1 MSIAQLTNSTAKLQ
15 GFSAILTRKSPKNRR
30 LKLKK
35 DCRPAS
41 VSPPYLHDYF
51 MSFSVHLCAPFSNVL
66 KSKQRFDITCSG
78 LSYLRAYNERAL
90 FSRGSSLIYFISLCR
105 RYLRHIC
112 KVTHT
117 HKLSKE
123 RLQLIISVVCPWY
136 PRLIIFSQIVKVI
149 LVYYFPLLHVHT
161 SPYKK

>member
-30 LKLKK
+30 LKLKR

-51 MSFSVHLCAPFSNVL
+51 MSFSVQLCAPFSNVL

-90 FSRGSSLIYFISLCR
+90 FSRGSSLIYFISLFR
-105 RYLRHIC
+105 RSMYLSFLKSTYSSIFQYSRS
-112 KVTHT
+112 V
-117 HKLSKE
+117 
-123 RLQLIISVVCPWY
+123 ISDTGTGN
-136 PRLIIFSQIVKVI
+136 I
-149 LVYYFPLLHVHT
+149 
-161 SPYKK
+161 

>member
-30 LKLKK
+30 LKLKR

-51 MSFSVHLCAPFSNVL
+51 MSFSAHLCAPFSNVL

-78 LSYLRAYNERAL
+78 LSYSVSSGHHITTLTDVFLSHDRKELL
-90 FSRGSSLIYFISLCR
+90 FFF
-105 RYLRHIC
+105 
-112 KVTHT
+112 
-117 HKLSKE
+117 
-123 RLQLIISVVCPWY
+123 IISHPPY
-136 PRLIIFSQIVKVI
+136 RFTTFSIPSNAS
-149 LVYYFPLLHVHT
+149 FPI
-161 SPYKK
+161 

>member
-30 LKLKK
+30 LKLKR

-51 MSFSVHLCAPFSNVL
+51 MSFSVQLCAPFSNVL

-90 FSRGSSLIYFISLCR
+90 FSRGSSLIYFISLFR
-105 RYLRHIC
+105 RSMYLLLRFFGQEKYTCHPYSNHHDIYSAC
-112 KVTHT
+112 SHYLHDSLWCQT
-117 HKLSKE
+117 LLFR
-123 RLQLIISVVCPWY
+123 RLHY
-136 PRLIIFSQIVKVI
+136 A
-149 LVYYFPLLHVHT
+149 
-161 SPYKK
+161 